1 MLRSIL
7 RTLCLYLIVINILIL
22 SSACATS
29 VRGTAYDE
37 TASGAESSAA
47 AAEEQAPGASIMEEE
62 EIPPPVEEKPVPT
75 RDIAIGE
82 LVREARQNVPD
93 QYVFVCDQ
101 ELTPLA
107 VYHDLDRNGIE
118 DIFFLLVEVP
128 DGEAGT
134 DMLPVQ
140 KGRVSSAYLSDMA
153 RLFSEKSEP
162 YSFHLALF
170 LRTPDEL
177 ISMYRI
183 PLGTWYVFDRFD
195 GFTLEE
201 EAAMPF
207 CIRIDFQTHEGQE
220 SQWVAFSRYNKFS
233 FFTLKD
239 SISITMETRDIDRN
253 GVLDIIEWRKVFEEG
268 TGYETFLTWY
278 RWDGTQFSQYDSTN
292 IVRNLNRFMQKSGYL
307 LSSGKWDQA
316 LRHILPARTNSDPQ
330 TAAAVEDLF
339 LELFPPRT
347 VEGQPGEPN
356 RLSGGIDEEEL
367 KSLLASDE
375 RIFNTVVFPQVLE
388 NPFASGDGTCCRG
401 YKTRFSVRFIFRDGR
416 SLVRECQ
423 VRMNS
428 NPFASQQFY
437 LETRDAGE

>member
-1 MLRSIL
+1 M
-7 RTLCLYLIVINILIL
+7 YLIVINILIVF
-22 SSACATS
+22 AGCAATGRGIASEGS
-29 VRGTAYDE
+29 V
-37 TASGAESSAA
+37 SGAQTPAA
-47 AAEEQAPGASIMEEE
+47 GTEEPAVHAPIVEDTEVPE
-62 EIPPPVEEKPVPT
+62 PVEEEPVPT
-75 RDIAIGE
+75 RDIAVGE

-107 VYHDLDRNGIE
+107 VYHDLDRNGLE

-128 DGEAGT
+128 EAEAGN

-153 RLFSEKSEP
+153 RLFSEKSAP

-183 PLGTWYVFDRFD
+183 PLGTWYVFDRFE

-278 RWDGTQFSQYDSTN
+278 RWDGTQFTQYDSTN
-292 IVRNLNRFMQKSGYL
+292 IVRNLNRFMQKAGYL

-316 LRHILPARTNSDPQ
+316 LRHILPERTSSDPQTSSDLQ
-330 TAAAVEDLF
+330 TAAAVEDHF
-339 LELFPPRT
+339 LELFPPQT
-347 VEGQPGEPN
+347 VEGQPGEMN

-388 NPFASGDGTCCRG
+388 NPFAAGDGSCCEG
-401 YKTRFSVRFIFRDGR
+401 YRTRFSVRFIFRDGR

-437 LETRDAGE
+437 LESRDAGE